1 MEGFIKEVHIY
12 LWRNLYVGSGS
23 CKEFTHIYG
32 GIHISSSHISMA
44 GGGSYEGRD
53 SYKEFTCIYDWI
65 HI

>member
-44 GGGSYEGRD
+44 VGGGGGGGSN
-53 SYKEFTCIYDWI
+53 
-65 HI
+65 